1 MEIEIKLINQIT
13 SLKIKPYLKDIIINL
28 QNSDTWKIQLTIANK
43 FISSKDTNEEHTV
56 HSKRDNIEVMIYD
69 DANEVTEELFE
80 SLLTKYQIDL
90 ERRMRDSDYI
100 FDYVNLMKN
109 NDDRCFNMRQKLCL
123 IMMKLEKVLK

>member
-1 MEIEIKLINQIT
+1 M
-13 SLKIKPYLKDIIINL
+13 
-28 QNSDTWKIQLTIANK
+28 
-43 FISSKDTNEEHTV
+43 

-69 DANEVTEELFE
+69 NANEVTEELFE

-90 ERRMRDSDYI
+90 ERRMRGSDYI

-109 NDDRCFNMRQKLCL
+109 NDDRCFNMQQKLFL

>member
-1 MEIEIKLINQIT
+1 M
-13 SLKIKPYLKDIIINL
+13 
-28 QNSDTWKIQLTIANK
+28 
-43 FISSKDTNEEHTV
+43 

-69 DANEVTEELFE
+69 NANEVTEELFE

-90 ERRMRDSDYI
+90 ERRMRGSDYI

-109 NDDRCFNMRQKLCL
+109 NDDRCFNMRQKLFL